1 MSFNRL
7 VRDSGFI
14 KGLVVGVVAGLVL
27 GGVGLSA
34 AAFGKKGWDR
44 LGTIFDFKS
53 GYVAG
58 FNDCVRVAKASEPYG
73 FMAATYV
80 LPTAATMR
88 DWVAAVERAYA
99 TEKYATS
106 PLSHVMVVVGKELEK
121 TFGPETS
128 TPTPGALETLLRIDQ
143 NKLKRMIEERKAK
156 ESTGKNSVKDSGGD

>member
-44 LGTIFDFKS
+44 LGTIFDFKT

-58 FNDCVRVAKASEPYG
+58 FNDCVRVAKASEPNG
-73 FMAATYV
+73 FMARTYI

-106 PLSHVMVVVGKELEK
+106 PLSHVMVVVGKELKK
-121 TFGPETS
+121 TFGPEMS

-143 NKLKRMIEERKAK
+143 NKIKRMIEERKAK
-156 ESTGKNSVKDSGGD
+156 ESAGKNSVKDSGGD